1 MRRYPEYRGMSYE
14 QASREGLWLCQAAAE
29 TGSWVGIIDRLAA
42 LRDVM
47 TAATQTPYRAA

>member
-1 MRRYPEYRGMSYE
+1 MSYE